1 MQQLSLTQLQTS
13 KSLLNTQKLFQST
26 NQQQNTK
33 KIYQFASQL
42 SIFEITQ
49 NFGNLLLKNQ
59 IQVHNER
66 QLLSD
71 QIQIFNQ
78 SIVQKIIES
87 NHLITTIMIININ
100 NLQIPFQIV
109 FQRQET
115 FYNWESQT
123 RLNLSYDAYY
133 DNGFQHRMTIF
144 MKSAEPI
151 IAHVDIDYIQEQQ
164 TFTCQVFDSDEQKLI
179 QPMRYR
185 YIRNETESFESDI
198 PYLCL
203 SDLQIPNKGVFKV
216 IVEFQ
221 NQLIQ
226 SENIYLKLSEG
237 NLKIIREK
245 RKLSRHQVAHHIPGI
260 QVSESRSITDSESE
274 QSGDIVE
281 VVQQKVEEP
290 VEEVIENAKYPI
302 SPVYVQI
309 SNKVNQTNNV
319 QIKFNFQF
327 NDAPVFIVFNEL
339 RTNEYLLSSVK
350 VQAAKIDESTFDLT
364 YKFSNFDVNTIP
376 SLYISVK
383 QHQFMIPLLAEPVS
397 GEVQVPAKTAVTI
410 TDLNSSKTTKS
421 EFKDGKIKNL
431 ELSGGYV
438 LNSAMFAQQYPSHVC
453 AALCQAL
460 TSIFK
465 YLYPNYKLTDDIIV
479 YSPNNQFQAVKF
491 DKVQPETSFSTL
503 LNLTNRAF
511 KGQQNGNN
519 QNFIQNDFKTTGTYL
534 FSEPELIK
542 MNGQSVNFNNARG
555 VFVRKYKGHTE
566 SFQKQIGNQIW
577 AANYFMSQITEIE
590 IPAVIKQ
597 EYNIELEGKK
607 SVLSIGK
614 KGEITI
620 KGGIKNASKDK
631 IKVAVIENNF
641 IVQSEK
647 EICEF
652 RAAPE
657 DVAGISKIFE

>member
-1 MQQLSLTQLQTS
+1 
-13 KSLLNTQKLFQST
+13 
-26 NQQQNTK
+26 
-33 KIYQFASQL
+33 
-42 SIFEITQ
+42 
-49 NFGNLLLKNQ
+49 
-59 IQVHNER
+59 
-66 QLLSD
+66 
-71 QIQIFNQ
+71 
-78 SIVQKIIES
+78 
-87 NHLITTIMIININ
+87 
-100 NLQIPFQIV
+100 
-109 FQRQET
+109 
-115 FYNWESQT
+115 
-123 RLNLSYDAYY
+123 
-133 DNGFQHRMTIF
+133 MTIF

-245 RKLSRHQVAHHIPGI
+245 RKLSRHQVAHRIPGI

-302 SPVYVQI
+302 SPFYVQI

-339 RTNEYLLSSVK
+339 RTNEYLLSSAK
-350 VQAAKIDESTFDLT
+350 VQISKIDESTFDLT
-364 YKFSNFDVNTIP
+364 YKFSNTDVNTIP
-376 SLYISVK
+376 SLYIGVK
-383 QHQFMIPLLAEPVS
+383 QHQFLIPLLAEPVYN
-397 GEVQVPAKTAVTI
+397 EIQVPAKTAVTI
-410 TDLNSSKTTKS
+410 TDLNTSKTTKT
-421 EFKDGKIKNL
+421 EFKDGKIKNF

-438 LNSAMFAQQYPSHVC
+438 LNSAMFAQQYPQHVC
-453 AALCQAL
+453 AALCQSL

-465 YLYPNYKLTDDIIV
+465 YLYPNYKQQDDIIV
-479 YSPNNQFQAVKF
+479 YSPNNQFQAIKF
-491 DKVQPETSFSTL
+491 DKVQPEISFSTL
-503 LNLTNRAF
+503 LNLTNRTF
-511 KGQQNGNN
+511 KQGQQNGNN
-519 QNFIQNDFKTTGTYL
+519 QNFIQNDFKTTGTYT

-542 MNGQSVNFNNARG
+542 MNGQTVNFRNARG

-566 SFQKQIGNQIW
+566 SFQKQIGNQLQIW
-577 AANYFMSQITEIE
+577 AANYFQSQITEIE
-590 IPAVIKQ
+590 NSTVQSKL
-597 EYNIELEGKK
+597 EYNVEMEGKK
-607 SVLSIGK
+607 QVLSVGK
-614 KGEITI
+614 KGEITV
-620 KGGIKNASKDK
+620 KGGIKNAMKDK

-641 IVQSEK
+641 IVQHEK

-652 RAAPE
+652 KAAPE